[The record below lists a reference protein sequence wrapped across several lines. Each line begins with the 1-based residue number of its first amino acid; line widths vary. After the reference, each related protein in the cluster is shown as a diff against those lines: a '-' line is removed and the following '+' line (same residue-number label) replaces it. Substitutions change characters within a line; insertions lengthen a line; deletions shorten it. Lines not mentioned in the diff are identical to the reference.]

1 MRLSP
6 QGLRKNNGIGI
17 AKAKEEEF
25 QERKRDSKVKCS
37 RAQGGRELVNLGLL
51 LPSTGR

>member
-6 QGLRKNNGIGI
+6 QGLRKNNGVGI

-37 RAQGGRELVNLGLL
+37 RAQGRELVNLGLL